1 MAWLPKIAL
10 SAKEDTL
17 PLEQCEL
24 REKNASWWVRRVFGL
39 SSEHPNW
46 ILGLLEEI

>member
-10 SAKEDTL
+10 AAREDTL

-24 REKNASWWVRRVFGL
+24 RIGHLFA
-39 SSEHPNW
+39 
-46 ILGLLEEI
+46 